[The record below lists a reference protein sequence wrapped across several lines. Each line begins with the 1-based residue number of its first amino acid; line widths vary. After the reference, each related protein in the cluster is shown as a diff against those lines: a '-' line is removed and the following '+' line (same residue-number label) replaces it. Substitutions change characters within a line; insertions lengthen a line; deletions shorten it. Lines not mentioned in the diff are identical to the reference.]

1 MQVLSVPRVLI
12 LRVPGCDPK
21 RCSALKLARHG
32 LAQLLRNPRQIRRS
46 TIALNP
52 FSEKALSPADRELA
66 EQAGVLVLDCS
77 WSEALERFQG
87 RLRGEQRCLPY
98 LVAANP
104 VNYGRVGKLS
114 SIEAAAS
121 ALFILG
127 YPDAAQRML
136 ELYKWGPH
144 FLVLNREPLSEYA
157 AATDSSDVIARQRLF
172 MPDPLS

>member
-1 MQVLSVPRVLI
+1 VLIVPRVFV
-12 LRVPGCDPK
+12 LRIPGCDPK

-32 LAQLLRNPRQIRRS
+32 LAELIRGTRRIRRR

-52 FSEKALSPADRELA
+52 FSEKALSPADRNLA
-66 EQAGVLVLDCS
+66 ENAGILVLDCS
-77 WSEALERFQG
+77 WNEAVERFHG

-121 ALFILG
+121 ALFIIG
-127 YPDAAQRML
+127 YPEEAHRML
-136 ELYKWGPH
+136 GLYKWGPH
-144 FLVLNREPLSEYA
+144 FLELNREPLSEYA
-157 AATDSSDVIARQRLF
+157 SATDSCDVIARQQLF
-172 MPDPLS
+172 MPDPSD